1 MKKINKPT
9 SPENQTSPQWQTEI
23 TDNTNLQLIKILPSE
38 NDEDVLIGQEI
49 QSFWSI
55 EKIIW
60 HATIA
65 SREVILVENSSSTKF
80 YIYKDTHKVVR
91 INDSIW
97 RPRWEYIWE
106 IQERLTIFW
115 KTILRT
121 KTYNGFDMFVYED
134 SLKTYLLN
142 NTDKIF
148 DIKHTNIG
156 DKKVIV
162 FKLDKGSKVIDAN
175 TWEYIYAEH
184 RYNKVKTKIID
195 ILSDRESPII
205 KLWNNSS
212 LKKVTI
218 EKENQNTYIDTK
230 TLKIFYIEEIY
241 GNVEHIENNVY
252 IIGNNKFLKCHI
264 VDHPFKKYYYINQD
278 TWKLFIIP
286 WTNYVVEWYAPGV
299 SPVSAIRPISRW
311 TKFLGYTLFSFFT
324 HEIGSN
330 ETKQKLFTVDQN
342 SLQEVKLPGTDFIID
357 DLFYDHEYRDQIAI
371 WKKSYVKVSISDIQ
385 KPWQLYFS
393 PEDNSIAHISTI
405 DWKKHIVN
413 NLWFPAPSYGSR
425 SGSYKKNPLFI
436 WGKEIIPAFINKST
450 KSILI
455 DNQTFQEVIIKVFW
469 TDEEIN
475 LIRHDMLDIWW
486 EEIIQVWTKSWKNIY
501 IYKKTLSPLQVP
513 WLEWYVEDIKK
524 LEDDKWNMK
533 VNGKWNLVRVK

>member
-1 MKKINKPT
+1 MKKLDKVSSSKNSESGQSK
-9 SPENQTSPQWQTEI
+9 I
-23 TDNTNLQLIKILPSE
+23 TDSLKIQCLELLKVE
-38 NDEDVLIGQEI
+38 NDEHVLIGQEI
-49 QSFWSI
+49 EWFWSI
-55 EKIIW
+55 ENIIW
-60 HATIA
+60 HDIIA

-97 RPRWEYIWE
+97 RPRGEYIWE

-134 SLKTYLLN
+134 SLKPYLLN

-156 DKKVIV
+156 DKKLII
-162 FKLDKGSKVIDAN
+162 FKLDKRSEVIDAS
-175 TWEYIYAEH
+175 TWEYLYAEH
-184 RYNKVKTKIID
+184 RYNKQKTKIVD
-195 ILSDRESPII
+195 IANDRESPII
-205 KLWNNSS
+205 PLWNNSS

-218 EKENQNTYIDTK
+218 DKENQNVYIDTK

-252 IIGNNKFLKCHI
+252 TIGNHKFLKCHI
-264 VDHPFKKYYYINQD
+264 VDHPFQKYYYIYKD
-278 TWKLFIIP
+278 TWKLFTIP

-299 SPVSAIRPISRW
+299 SPVSAIRPLSRG

-357 DLFYDHEYRDQIAI
+357 DLFYDHEYRDQIVI

-385 KPWQLYFS
+385 KRWQLYFN
-393 PEDNSIAHISTI
+393 PEDNAIAHILMLNWEKNI
-405 DWKKHIVN
+405 LN
-413 NLWFPAPSYGSR
+413 NLGFPAPSYGSR
-425 SGSYKKNPLFI
+425 SGSYKKDPLSI

-450 KSILI
+450 ESILI
-455 DNQTFQEVIIKVFW
+455 DNKTFQEVIIKVFW

-475 LIRHDMLDIWW
+475 LIRHDILDIWW
-486 EEIIQVWTKSWKNIY
+486 KEILQVWTKSWKKIY
-501 IYKKTLSPLQVP
+501 IYKKNLAPLQIP
-513 WLEWYVEDIKK
+513 WIEWYVEEIKELK
-524 LEDDKWNMK
+524 DWKWNMK
-533 VNGKWNLVRVK
+533 VNGKWNMVRVK